1 MGWYEFE
8 GKRPSVDPSA
18 FVHPEATLI
27 GDVRIGPNCYVG
39 AGARLRA
46 DWGSIVVDRD
56 ANIQENCV
64 LHVQPGDSVVL
75 GPRCHIGHGA
85 ILHGPKLGTHVVVG
99 MGAILMDGVT
109 VGDGSCIAAG
119 ALVTSGTTVG
129 ENRLLVGVPAKDA
142 GAVDEKLRGFLDWGT
157 RMYMALPRRCEQGLQ
172 GLPGGPRE
180 IGSR

>member
-1 MGWYEFE
+1 MGLYEFE
-8 GKRPSVDPSA
+8 GKRPSVHPSA

-27 GDVRIGPNCYVG
+27 GDVRVGPNCYIG

-46 DWGSIVVDRD
+46 DWGSIVAESDV
-56 ANIQENCV
+56 NIQENCV

-109 VGDGSCIAAG
+109 IGDGSCVAAG
-119 ALVTSGTTVG
+119 ALVTSGTKVG
-129 ENRLLVGVPAKDA
+129 ENRLLVGVPARDA
-142 GAVDEKLRGFLDWGT
+142 GEVGEKLRESLDWGT
-157 RMYMALPRRCEQGLQ
+157 RMYMALPQRCFKGLTPH
-172 GLPGGPRE
+172 GDGTR
-180 IGSR
+180 